1 MIPEAATLSPEEI
14 ARRSRSNFLASFVF
28 LERPRRAA
36 LSTIYAFC
44 RAVDDAADDAPS
56 PAEARA
62 ALAFWRD
69 ELARVPDGAPTTAVG
84 RALCGVVR
92 DFGTSTAHL
101 REVLDGV
108 SMDVEPGRFASLDE
122 LDGYCHKVASAV
134 GLACL
139 PVFGARGP
147 AADAY
152 ARELGLALQLTN
164 ILRDLRRD
172 WDEGRVYVPTSHL
185 ERHGVDPQWFDGHGP
200 AAVYRPDGPIA
211 ALVADLGAV
220 AAARFRRTVELR
232 PADQLRALLPAE
244 VMAAI
249 YAELLDV
256 VLARRGRLDDPRRP
270 RIARRRKLWILART
284 WWRGRR

>member
-1 MIPEAATLSPEEI
+1 MIPEAAALSPQEI
-14 ARRSRSNFLASFVF
+14 ARRSRSNFLASFMF
-28 LERPRRAA
+28 LERRRRAA

-44 RAVDDAADDAPS
+44 RAVDDAADDPED
-56 PAEARA
+56 PAEAREQ
-62 ALAFWRD
+62 LAFWRA
-69 ELARVPDGAPTTAVG
+69 ELARVPDGQPETATG
-84 RALCGVVR
+84 QALAGVVR

-101 REVLDGV
+101 ADVLDGV
-108 SMDVEPGRFASLDE
+108 SMDVEPEPFATLEE

-147 AADAY
+147 EADRY

-172 WDEGRVYVPTSHL
+172 HEEGRVYVPTEHL
-185 ERHGVDPQWFDGHGP
+185 ERHRVDPDWLGGGGP
-200 AAVYRPDGPIA
+200 AEVYRDGGPVA

-220 AAARFRRTVELR
+220 ATERFANTAALL
-232 PADQLRALLPAE
+232 PADQHRELLPAE

-270 RIARRRKLWILART
+270 RVSRRRKLWILART